1 MPAEA
6 ETPTTASERSS
17 GWKMPDIN
25 SPAWIEI
32 PCNDVARAKEFYFT
46 VFNFQ
51 FRPGAEY
58 PSDSFAMFTTKNPS
72 IMGGLLKVKGE
83 GNEVHRPGLGGVKVY
98 LLVDDIQETLERVVK
113 AGGKVVQGMFQERD
127 HTQLAQYAD
136 TEGNVGGILKWLDSG
151 EKR

>member
-1 MPAEA
+1 MEA
-6 ETPTTASERSS
+6 ENPAQASDNSS
-17 GWKMPDIN
+17 GWKMPDVN

-32 PCNDVARAKEFYFT
+32 PCTDVARAKGFYSA

-51 FRPGAEY
+51 FRPNTTEY

-83 GNEVHRPGLGGVKVY
+83 GIEVHSPGLGGVKVY
-98 LLVDDIQETLERVVK
+98 LLVDDIQEALERVVK
-113 AGGKVVQGMFQERD
+113 AGGRVVQEKFQEGD

-136 TEGNVGGILKWLDSG
+136 TEGNVGGILKWLESG
-151 EKR
+151 NKQ